1 MTFTSEDEQGA
12 CSPEKLKEKLKGKE
26 LSGIQRM
33 MGDII
38 TENENLES
46 EACETHDAPKEE
58 APKSPPFVV
67 TENVP
72 VKSKKSRKYK
82 GLAIAAGVVLV
93 AIIGVASPVDDLIR
107 EAVAD
112 KSDARYQT
120 EENDYSISGEGLGNS
135 GENVDVMTVST
146 KTWTEVE
153 DKRNFLPGLL
163 VPQYMPEG
171 TTFVSLDISKW
182 ELKGKRSYNAEYNYK
197 TTGGGYINISQTGI
211 DEGYAEKDVKMHPD
225 SQKIKTSTGEIIYR
239 YNKENSKVA
248 ICVALIAN
256 NKVSISGELTETN
269 AVKILKNMK

>member
-120 EENDYSISGEGLGNS
+120 EENDYGISGEGLGDS
-135 GENVDVMTVST
+135 GGNVDTLAASIDDWERIGYMQ
-146 KTWTEVE
+146 E
-153 DKRNFLPGLL
+153 FLPQLL
-163 VPQYMPEG
+163 VPQYLPG
-171 TTFVSLDISKW
+171 GATFVSLDIAKW
-182 ELKGKRSYNAEYNYK
+182 ESNGKQYYNAEYSFEADDG
-197 TTGGGYINISQTGI
+197 TFISILQVGPG
-211 DEGYAEKDVKMHPD
+211 EGYSGKDIKMHPD
-225 SQKIKTSTGEIIYR
+225 SQMIKTTHGEIIYR
-239 YNKENSKVA
+239 YNQEKQNTV
-248 ICVALIAN
+248 CVGIIGD
-256 NKVSISGELTETN
+256 KKISILGDFTEAD
-269 AVKILKNMK
+269 AVEILKNMK